1 MDSTNVSSDLHQ
13 NVAAT
18 TGSSSAEHLLSGMKY
33 GWRKWTYEDNIE
45 LMHCFYVAKL
55 DEAGYRD
62 CLKGLWDSCNPAS
75 IQLVLIHCAALH
87 VIFWHLI
94 C

>member
-1 MDSTNVSSDLHQ
+1 MDSTNVSLDLHQ

-62 CLKGLWDSCNPAS
+62 CLKGLWDSFNPAS

-87 VIFWHLI
+87 VIFWYLI